1 MHFWHIVHKQMLF
14 WVEAYLVVEAMN
26 CGSVSDRVSS
36 GFLAERSLLIYCV
49 ATDNQLISF
58 CLLYSLC
65 YYVCVG
71 IIAPH
76 NPFCL
81 SLIKKALLDQV
92 RGLEGVSMT

>member
-36 GFLAERSLLIYCV
+36 GFLVEHSLLIYCV

-65 YYVCVG
+65 YDFCME